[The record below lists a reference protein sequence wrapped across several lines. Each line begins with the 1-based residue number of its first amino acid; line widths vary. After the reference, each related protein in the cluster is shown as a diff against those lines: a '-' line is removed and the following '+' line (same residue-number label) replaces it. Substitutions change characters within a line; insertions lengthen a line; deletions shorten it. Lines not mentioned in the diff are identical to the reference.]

1 MKTYKI
7 KKPCFGLPAGA
18 ITQLSD
24 DDARRIGIGT
34 YVEEVK
40 EEKKEE
46 KFEAPEDKMLK
57 SKDIKKKGK

>member
-40 EEKKEE
+40 EEK
-46 KFEAPEDKMLK
+46 FEAPEDKMLK